1 MMPHIPRTIMTKITI
16 FPAQYCVPVVGEGG
30 VVQFETIQRGE
41 KNISIRNV
49 NYSTGV
55 NWFV

>member
-1 MMPHIPRTIMTKITI
+1 MTKITI

-30 VVQFETIQRGE
+30 VVQFETIQRGK